1 MVGFFCNPMSRCV
14 AFLRGINL
22 GRRRL
27 PMAELK
33 RHFEALGFADV
44 ATFIASGNVVFS
56 TGARDL
62 AKLETR
68 IEAHLAKTLGFAVD
82 TFLRRDDEVAAVLA
96 AQPFPEGVPADGG
109 IYVSFL
115 KRPLPAA
122 QAKGLL
128 ACATPTDRLALM
140 ERELYWR
147 RVGGVADADIWAS
160 PAVRALRLPTMTM
173 RNLSSLQKLAAKFGL
188 GQ

>member
-1 MVGFFCNPMSRCV
+1 MSRCV

-22 GRRRL
+22 GRRRV

-56 TGARDL
+56 TDARDL

-68 IEAHLAKTLGFAVD
+68 IETHLDNVLGYAVD
-82 TFLRRDDEVAAVLA
+82 TFLRREAEVAAVLA
-96 AQPFPEGVPADGG
+96 ARPFPEGVPANGG

-115 KRPLPAA
+115 KRPLPAG

-128 ACATPTDRLALM
+128 ACATPTDRFALID
-140 ERELYWR
+140 RELHWR
-147 RVGGVADADIWAS
+147 REGGVADADIWAS
-160 PAVRALRLPTMTM
+160 PAVRALKLPTMTM
-173 RNLSSLQKLAAKFGL
+173 RKLSSLQKLAAKFGL
-188 GQ
+188 GR

>member
-1 MVGFFCNPMSRCV
+1 MNRCV

-22 GRRRL
+22 GRRRV
-27 PMAELK
+27 PMADLK

-56 TGARDL
+56 SNARDL

-68 IEAHLAKTLGFAVD
+68 IETHLAKTLGYAVD

-96 AQPFPEGVPADGG
+96 AQPFPDGVPANGG
-109 IYVSFL
+109 IYVALL

-128 ACATPTDRLALM
+128 ACATPTDRFALIG
-140 ERELYWR
+140 RELHWR
-147 RVGGVADADIWAS
+147 REGGVADADIWAS
-160 PAVRALRLPTMTM
+160 PAVRALKLPTMTM
-173 RNLSSLQKLAAKFGL
+173 RNRTSLQKLAAKFGI
-188 GQ
+188 GR